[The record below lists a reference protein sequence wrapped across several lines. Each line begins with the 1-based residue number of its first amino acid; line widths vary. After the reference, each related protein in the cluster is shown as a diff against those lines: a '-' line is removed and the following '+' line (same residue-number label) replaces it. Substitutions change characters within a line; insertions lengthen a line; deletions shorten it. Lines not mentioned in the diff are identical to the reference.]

1 MTLRHAPL
9 TDSDAAGSR
18 PRAQSAGQS
27 AGQST
32 TGVATSTLPAPGA
45 IHLAR
50 HSTMPQ
56 PLPAEVTN
64 RSGARKLEVERVT
77 HWEDLV
83 HESSC
88 WDELA
93 GAAIEPNVF
102 YSSFAV
108 LAAMRHLTPSG
119 EPEFLIVRGFDS
131 GAPKAA
137 AVWCGFLPLMKSPRY
152 QSIPAGTLRFLKH
165 DYCFLCA
172 PLIRKDCARETL
184 RALTD
189 WLDNARIS
197 ILEWTDQP
205 GDGPYAE
212 LLTAYFHARG
222 NQPWLSGSHV
232 RALLRPASDEETYIR
247 TTLSG
252 GRIKELRRR
261 ERRLADL
268 GEVQYICAADP
279 RSLATWIDEFLQ
291 LERAGWKGVEQ
302 TAIASKEAH
311 RRFFLEF
318 AQQAAGRGQLRILA
332 LLLDGRPIAIK
343 CNVLAYP
350 GSFAFKI
357 TFAEEFAKYSPG
369 QLLEIENIRRVHGET
384 GIEWMDSC
392 ADPMHPMIDS
402 LWGQRR
408 TIRTWVAPVGRWG
421 RFVVAAL
428 PLLRWLK
435 RALRPAQTITENAP

>member
-1 MTLRHAPL
+1 MR
-9 TDSDAAGSR
+9 TDIDTAGS
-18 PRAQSAGQS
+18 
-27 AGQST
+27 
-32 TGVATSTLPAPGA
+32 LPADPSA
-45 IHLAR
+45 AHLAR
-50 HSTMPQ
+50 NSTMPQ
-56 PLPAEVTN
+56 PVPSDVAN
-64 RSGARKLEVERVT
+64 RSKARKLEVERVT

-83 HESSC
+83 QESSC
-88 WDELA
+88 WDDLA

-119 EPEFLIVRGFDS
+119 EPEFLVVRGIDS
-131 GAPKAA
+131 VAPNAA
-137 AVWCGFLPLMKSPRY
+137 AAWCGFFPLMKFPRY
-152 QSIPAGTLRFLKH
+152 QSIPANTLRFLKH

-172 PLIRKDCARETL
+172 PLIRKDCAKETL

-189 WLDNARIS
+189 WLDNARLS

-212 LLTAYFHARG
+212 LLTEYFHARG

-232 RALLRPASDEETYIR
+232 RALLRSASNADTYIR
-247 TTLSG
+247 TNLSG
-252 GRIKELRRR
+252 GRIKELRRL

-268 GEVQYICAADP
+268 GEVQYVCAADP

-291 LERAGWKGVEQ
+291 LEHAGWKGAEQ

-318 AQQAAGRGQLRILA
+318 AREASRRGQLRILA

-343 CNVLAYP
+343 CNVFAAP

-357 TFAEEFAKYSPG
+357 TYAEEFAKYSPG
-369 QLLEIENIRRVHGET
+369 QLLEIDNIRRVHAET

-408 TIRTWVAPVGRWG
+408 TIQTWVSPVGRWG

-428 PLLRWLK
+428 PLLRWFK
-435 RALRPAQTITENAP
+435 RSLRPAQTLAENSL

>member
-1 MTLRHAPL
+1 MAHA
-9 TDSDAAGSR
+9 
-18 PRAQSAGQS
+18 
-27 AGQST
+27 
-32 TGVATSTLPAPGA
+32 
-45 IHLAR
+45 HLAR
-50 HSTMPQ
+50 NSTMPQ
-56 PLPAEVTN
+56 SLPSDVAN
-64 RSGARKLEVERVT
+64 RSKARKLEIERVT

-93 GAAIEPNVF
+93 GAALEPNVF
-102 YSSFAV
+102 YTSFAV

-119 EPEFLIVRGFDS
+119 EPEFLIVRGIDS
-131 GAPKAA
+131 TAPKAA
-137 AVWCGFLPLMKSPRY
+137 AVWCGFFPFMKSPRY
-152 QSIPAGTLRFLKH
+152 QYIPANTLRFLKH

-172 PLIRKDCARETL
+172 PLIRKDCAKETL

-189 WLDNARIS
+189 WLDNARLS

-205 GDGPYAE
+205 GDGRYAE
-212 LLTAYFHARG
+212 LLTECFHARG

-232 RALLRPASDEETYIR
+232 RALLRSASNEETYIR
-247 TTLSG
+247 TNLSG
-252 GRIKELRRR
+252 GRVKELRRL

-279 RSLATWIDEFLQ
+279 QSLAPWIDEFLQ
-291 LERAGWKGVEQ
+291 LEHAGWKGVEQ
-302 TAIASKEAH
+302 TAIASREAH

-318 AQQAAGRGQLRILA
+318 AQEAARRGQLRILV
-332 LLLDGRPIAIK
+332 LLLDGRPIAMK
-343 CNVLAYP
+343 CNILAFP

-357 TFAEEFAKYSPG
+357 TYAEEFAKYSPG
-369 QLLEIENIRRVHGET
+369 QLLEVDNIRRVHAET

-408 TIRTWVAPVGRWG
+408 TIQTWVSPVGRWG
-421 RFVVAAL
+421 RFVVAVL

-435 RALRPAQTITENAP
+435 RSARPAQTTAENAL